1 MVLEISIPKAKIKC
15 GECGKVFVDWSVPGE
30 WELVI
35 CKECQKKQNC
45 GDAPHNKRK

>member
-15 GECGKVFVDWSVPGE
+15 GECGKVFVDWTTLGE

-35 CKECQKKQNC
+35 CRECQEKPNC
-45 GDAPHNKRK
+45 GDASHKEK